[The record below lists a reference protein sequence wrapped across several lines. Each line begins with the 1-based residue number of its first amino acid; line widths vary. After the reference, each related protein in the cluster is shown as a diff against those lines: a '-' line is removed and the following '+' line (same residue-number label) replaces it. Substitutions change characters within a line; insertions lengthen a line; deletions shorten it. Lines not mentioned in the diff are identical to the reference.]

1 MNSPQSTA
9 PVGKPAQARSKRD
22 QIADKQTVVV
32 LSLSWLFL
40 FCSLGYELVDFALA
54 ESNIRTDSV
63 D

>member
-32 LSLSWLFL
+32 PSLSWLFL
-40 FCSLGYELVDFALA
+40 FCSLDYELVDFALA